1 MKICNQGLYNF
12 AAAVII
18 DLGKNLMT
26 AKHLM
31 EVAPCDY
38 TRQQLED
45 YRKEILNTVWNLT
58 PLTNTKLLEKIEKYG
73 VTEIGEKE
81 MQYHA

>member
-45 YRKEILNTVWNLT
+45 CRKEILNTVWNLT
-58 PLTNTKLLEKIEKYG
+58 PLTNAELLEKIEKYG
-73 VTEIGEKE
+73 VTEIGERE
-81 MQYHA
+81 RSYT

>member
-12 AAAVII
+12 AAAVLI

-38 TRQQLED
+38 TRQQLAD
-45 YRKEILNTVWNLT
+45 YREEILHTVWNLT
-58 PLTNTKLLEKIEKYG
+58 PLTNAELLEKIEKYG
-73 VTEIGEKE
+73 VTEIGERE
-81 MQYHA
+81 RSYT